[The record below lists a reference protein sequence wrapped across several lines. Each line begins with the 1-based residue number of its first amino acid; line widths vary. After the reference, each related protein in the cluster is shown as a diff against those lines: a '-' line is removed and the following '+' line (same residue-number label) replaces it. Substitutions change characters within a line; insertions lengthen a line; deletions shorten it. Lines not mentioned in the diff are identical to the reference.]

1 MSTPPLKMPEIGP
14 TLGVMTDTPTEDAAT
29 QPSVEDLAERFRTA
43 RARRAEIALE
53 DRSLKA
59 VEKDVVWTLYEGRT
73 WKQVGEILGFSG
85 SRAEAI
91 ARSR

>member
-1 MSTPPLKMPEIGP
+1 
-14 TLGVMTDTPTEDAAT
+14 MTDTPIEDAAT
-29 QPSVEDLAERFRTA
+29 PPSVEDLAERFRIA

-73 WKQVGEILGFSG
+73 WKQVGEILGFTG